1 VGSILIIAVCL
12 VASAFF
18 SASETA
24 LLRLRENEVGV
35 ETETHRGPATF
46 AIRDL
51 LRSTSRLLVTIL
63 LGNNVVNILGASVA
77 SAFAVVQLG
86 PERGV
91 VVSTAVMT
99 VLILVFCEVLPKAV
113 AAAHPR
119 GIAHAVALPLYLLHQ
134 VLRPLH
140 RVFDLAIEPLVE
152 RIVGQKEGAGHDAA
166 EDVLRLARRARLESA
181 EGSPL
186 SIIGAAAQAGRLTV
200 EEIMVPRPQIW
211 ARPVETPPTLLLE
224 QMLEERYTRVPI
236 FEGSIDQV
244 LGIVHL
250 KDLARFVHEGGRELR
265 EILKPVMRVPERKP
279 ILRLLAEMQRSFG
292 HVAIVKDEHGL
303 TRGMLTQE
311 DILEEIVGEIR
322 DEFDQEELL
331 SIRRLGEDSWEVLGR
346 VQVRDFNRETG
357 SELEA
362 ESGDTLGGLVF
373 NLLGRAPRPGDLVSL
388 PGYEVQVAEVSGPRI
403 ARVQVRRRAEP
414 VEAG

>member
-1 VGSILIIAVCL
+1 
-12 VASAFF
+12 
-18 SASETA
+18 
-24 LLRLRENEVGV
+24 
-35 ETETHRGPATF
+35 
-46 AIRDL
+46 
-51 LRSTSRLLVTIL
+51 
-63 LGNNVVNILGASVA
+63 
-77 SAFAVVQLG
+77 
-86 PERGV
+86 
-91 VVSTAVMT
+91 
-99 VLILVFCEVLPKAV
+99 
-113 AAAHPR
+113 
-119 GIAHAVALPLYLLHQ
+119 
-134 VLRPLH
+134 
-140 RVFDLAIEPLVE
+140 
-152 RIVGQKEGAGHDAA
+152 
-166 EDVLRLARRARLESA
+166 VLRLARRARLESA

-211 ARPVETPPTLLLE
+211 ARPVETPPALLLE

-250 KDLARFVHEGGRELR
+250 KDLARFVHEGGREVR

-373 NLLGRAPRPGDLVSL
+373 NLLGRAPRPGDLVPL
-388 PGYEVQVAEVSGPRI
+388 PGYEVQVTEVSGPRI

-414 VEAG
+414 AETE